1 MCLKFLAKGKN
12 QISETRM
19 EIHTILKDI
28 HPWGAKKAPKKPAGP
43 QRPRNRS
50 RKDIEMN
57 IEKIRIFDVS
67 ACLREAQDDN
77 LYLMAEKFIAK
88 LEERQWWILFA
99 GHHKE
104 TDILVEIHT
113 MVTQLLE
120 ARGKES

>member
-1 MCLKFLAKGKN
+1 
-12 QISETRM
+12 
-19 EIHTILKDI
+19 
-28 HPWGAKKAPKKPAGP
+28 
-43 QRPRNRS
+43 
-50 RKDIEMN
+50 MN
-57 IEKIRIFDVS
+57 IEKIRVFDV
-67 ACLREAQDDN
+67 AAVLGQVQDDN

-120 ARGKES
+120 TRGEQ